1 MNINSSYIE
10 NYSVL
15 CAEKS
20 FDGKSKNFNIA
31 YSVDNNFIKYAII
44 SIISIIKN
52 DKEKYHFHIFYSNIS
67 DDNLDKIK
75 KLELEGCAL
84 TLYKINVNIFKNMQV
99 KENLPISMY
108 FRLII
113 PQVLHPFINKV
124 LYLDADIICIN
135 KLSDIFSYNL
145 KNKIAGVIN
154 HAYIDPYVSSLSL
167 NNTEYYFNSGVMLI
181 NTEEWKSNKI
191 LEKFLIKINESN
203 YKYPDQDVLNIL
215 LENKILYLDGKY
227 NRFIE
232 NVRKNDNTT
241 LIHYTGTPKPWKA
254 WYNNDDFFYRYF
266 IISPWKEESLELP
279 ETYKQAKIY
288 STKLFKDN
296 KFINAIYWR
305 VIYCYWKII
314 GKK

>member
-15 CAEKS
+15 CVEKS

-75 KLELEGCAL
+75 KLELEGRAL